1 MTNPNF
7 AEEDEKPLDAAQ
19 LRLQAKL
26 KRLLFWSTGV
36 MVLGLVAVFA
46 AIFYRV
52 TRADVKPAVA
62 WDRPIVAEVP
72 LPDGARVVDTRLD
85 GNRMTVTL
93 EGPRGA
99 AILLVDLETMKVM
112 RRLELNAAK

>member
-7 AEEDEKPLDAAQ
+7 AEDEEKPLDAAQ

-52 TRADVKPAVA
+52 TKADVKPAVA
-62 WDRPIVAEVP
+62 WDRPLIAEVA
-72 LPDGARVVDTRLD
+72 LPEGARVVGTTLD
-85 GNRMTVTL
+85 GTRMTVTL
-93 EGPRGA
+93 EGPKGA
-99 AILLVDLETMKVM
+99 AILLVDLETMKVT
-112 RRLELNAAK
+112 RRLELTPAK

>member
-1 MTNPNF
+1 MTDPNF
-7 AEEDEKPLDAAQ
+7 PEDEDKPLDAAQ

-52 TRADVKPAVA
+52 TRVDGKATASFGPPV
-62 WDRPIVAEVP
+62 IAE
-72 LPDGARVVDTRLD
+72 LPMPEGGRVVGTRLD
-85 GNRMTVTL
+85 GNSMAVTV
-93 EGPRGA
+93 ESPKGA
-99 AILLVDLETMKVM
+99 AILIVDLDTMRVV
-112 RRLELNAAK
+112 RRLELVQGR

>member
-1 MTNPNF
+1 MSDPNF
-7 AEEDEKPLDAAQ
+7 TEDEEKPLDAAQ

-52 TRADVKPAVA
+52 TRVDVKPVA
-62 WDRPIVAEVP
+62 FDPPAIAELP
-72 LPDGARVVDTRLD
+72 LPDGGRVAATRID

-93 EGPRGA
+93 ESQRGA
-99 AILLVDLETMKVM
+99 SILVVDLETMKVV
-112 RRLELNAAK
+112 RRLDLVAGK

>member
-1 MTNPNF
+1 MTDPNF
-7 AEEDEKPLDAAQ
+7 AEDAEKPLDAAQ

-52 TRADVKPAVA
+52 TKADVKPAVA
-62 WDRPIVAEVP
+62 WDRPVIAELP
-72 LPDGARVVDTRLD
+72 LPEGGRVIDTRLD
-85 GNRMTVTL
+85 GNRMTVTV
-93 EGPRGA
+93 ESPKGA
-99 AILLVDLETMKVM
+99 AILVVDLETMKVV
-112 RRLELNAAK
+112 RRLELAAGK

>member
-7 AEEDEKPLDAAQ
+7 ADDDEKPLDAAQ

-36 MVLGLVAVFA
+36 MVLGLVAVLS

-52 TRADVKPAVA
+52 TKADVKPAVA
-62 WDRPIVAEVP
+62 WDRPIVAE
-72 LPDGARVVDTRLD
+72 LPMPEGGRVVDTKLD
-85 GNRMTVTL
+85 GNRMTVTV
-93 EGPRGA
+93 ESPKGA
-99 AILLVDLETMKVM
+99 AILVVDLETMKVV
-112 RRLELNAAK
+112 RRLELAGAK

>member
-52 TRADVKPAVA
+52 TRTDVKPAVA
-62 WDRPIVAEVP
+62 WERPIVAEVP
-72 LPDGARVVDTRLD
+72 MPEGGRVVSTTLD
-85 GNRMTVTL
+85 GNRMTVTV
-93 EGPRGA
+93 ESPKGA
-99 AILLVDLETMKVM
+99 AILVVDLETMKVI
-112 RRLELNAAK
+112 RRLELQAGK

>member
-7 AEEDEKPLDAAQ
+7 DEEDDNTLDAAQ

-36 MVLGLVAVFA
+36 MVIGLVAVLA

-52 TRADVKPAVA
+52 TRVDGKPAVA
-62 WDRPIVAEVP
+62 WDRPVVAAVP
-72 LPDGARVVDTRLD
+72 MPEGGRIIETRLD
-85 GNRMTVTL
+85 GARMTLTIDGA
-93 EGPRGA
+93 EGA
-99 AILLVDLETMKVM
+99 TVVLVDLETMKVI
-112 RRLELNAAK
+112 RRLELSRRK

>member
-7 AEEDEKPLDAAQ
+7 PEDEDKPLDAAQ

-52 TRADVKPAVA
+52 TRVDVKPVPTFDHPIIAELPMPEGGRVA
-62 WDRPIVAEVP
+62 S
-72 LPDGARVVDTRLD
+72 TRID

-93 EGPRGA
+93 ESTRGA
-99 AILLVDLETMKVM
+99 AILVVDLETMKVV
-112 RRLELNAAK
+112 RRLDLVAGK

>member
-1 MTNPNF
+1 MTNANSL
-7 AEEDEKPLDAAQ
+7 EDDDKPLDAAQ

-26 KRLLFWSTGV
+26 KRLLFWSSGV

-52 TRADVKPAVA
+52 TRVDGKPTPAFDV
-62 WDRPIVAEVP
+62 PIIAEVAMP
-72 LPDGARVVDTRLD
+72 EGGRVAATRLD

-93 EGPRGA
+93 ETPKGA
-99 AILLVDLETMKVM
+99 AILVLDLETMKVI
-112 RRLELNAAK
+112 RRLELTGPR

>member
-7 AEEDEKPLDAAQ
+7 ADEDDKPLDAAQ

-26 KRLLFWSTGV
+26 KRLLFWSSGV

-52 TRADVKPAVA
+52 TKVDVKPAVA
-62 WDRPIVAEVP
+62 WDRPIVAE
-72 LPDGARVVDTRLD
+72 LPMPEGGRVVDTKFD
-85 GNRMTVTL
+85 GNRMAVTV
-93 EGPRGA
+93 EGPKGA
-99 AILLVDLETMKVM
+99 AILLVDLETMKVI
-112 RRLELNAAK
+112 RRLELATGK